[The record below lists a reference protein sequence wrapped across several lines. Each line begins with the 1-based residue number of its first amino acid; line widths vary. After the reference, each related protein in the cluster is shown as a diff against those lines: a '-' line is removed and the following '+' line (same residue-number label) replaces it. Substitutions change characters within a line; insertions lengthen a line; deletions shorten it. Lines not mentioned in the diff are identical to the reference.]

1 MFVTIFLLCLMIWC
15 IWYSFPRVGKAQRT
29 TSSDRIDGD
38 KRFPLTE
45 IPMNTPSPIYEK
57 GSNKTLNGFTSVK
70 GSQVCELDSSI
81 NARTKCETQRQTV
94 ETLKLSSNRS
104 ESVEA
109 NLSENGGSVQVESMV
124 GLNTYIT
131 PVRQPAF
138 SGLSES
144 SFSSTVLD
152 DDFDEHIL
160 DEIDALCEKNS
171 KGKPEMKRF
180 NNIPIENHY
189 INNLDKED
197 NLNPIV
203 SSDSSGHECILISRG
218 NEESEAE
225 RLKSSEPD
233 NSNLVRSDEAFKLEC
248 ILNST
253 GNQECEVEDPKSSKA
268 TDTGSKL
275 EATDIKNMPEDYIK
289 YVESLNDR
297 QQEAACSDISIPL
310 IIVAG
315 PGSGK
320 VFTFSWFKNEICM
333 FSSLVV

>member
-1 MFVTIFLLCLMIWC
+1 M
-15 IWYSFPRVGKAQRT
+15 
-29 TSSDRIDGD
+29 DRIDGD

-45 IPMNTPSPIYEK
+45 IPTNTPSPIYEK
-57 GSNKTLNGFTSVK
+57 GSNKTFNVFTSVK
-70 GSQVCELDSSI
+70 GSQVRECGSSI
-81 NARTKCETQRQTV
+81 NARTTREIQFQTV
-94 ETLKLSSNRS
+94 ETFKFSSNRS
-104 ESVEA
+104 ESVES
-109 NLSENGGSVQVESMV
+109 NLSENGGSVQVENMV

-131 PVRQPAF
+131 PVRQPGF
-138 SGLSES
+138 SGLTES

-160 DEIDALCEKNS
+160 DEIDALCEQNS
-171 KGKPEMKRF
+171 KEKPGKRF
-180 NNIPIENHY
+180 NSIPIENHH

-197 NLNPIV
+197 NLNAVV
-203 SSDSSGHECILISRG
+203 SSDNSGQECILSRG
-218 NEESEAE
+218 NQESEAE
-225 RLKSSEPD
+225 RSKSSGPD

-253 GNQECEVEDPKSSKA
+253 GNQECELEDPKSCKA

-275 EATDIKNMPEDYIK
+275 EATDIRNMPEDYIK

-333 FSSLVV
+333 SSSIVV